1 MARAREYLKRK
12 TKTKIN
18 MAARLLSRVA
28 LHLPLSVLSRTS
40 VYQKT
45 PRNVLKN
52 TLLSSSPDVV
62 KLRSQFAVLIAP
74 TSEREDG
81 RDRTRRKLQS
91 GHGAL
96 FMVGG
101 FALSSLG
108 DETPKTAGVSAE
120 VQLIRE
126 KQPPLRDE
134 KGRFSR
140 KKPTRSGNTDDR
152 TRGIQEWRAK
162 RKLEFQ
168 GMVEDWSPP
177 KKRETRLSQVWFKS
191 CFRCMWHQA
200 IHLKVLRQVLHQ
212 DFLCSEIVLNLD
224 FYIIPQ
230 VVHSKLSRQHDYT

>member
-1 MARAREYLKRK
+1 
-12 TKTKIN
+12 
-18 MAARLLSRVA
+18 MAARFLSRVA
-28 LHLPLSVLSRTS
+28 FHLPLSFLSGIS
-40 VYQKT
+40 VRQKT

-74 TSEREDG
+74 TSVRKDG
-81 RDRTRRKLQS
+81 RDRTRRKSQS

-108 DETPKTAGVSAE
+108 DETPKTAGASARA
-120 VQLIRE
+120 QLTPE

-134 KGRFSR
+134 KGRFSG
-140 KKPTRSGNTDDR
+140 KKPTRSENTEDR
-152 TRGIQEWRAK
+152 TRGIKEWRAK

-168 GMVEDWSPP
+168 GMVEDLSPP

-191 CFRCMWHQA
+191 FFFFRYTWHQV

-212 DFLCSEIVLNLD
+212 DFLCSEIVLNLN
-224 FYIIPQ
+224 FCIIPQ
-230 VVHSKLSRQHDYT
+230 VVHSKLSRRYD

>member
-1 MARAREYLKRK
+1 MCLKIHFFR
-12 TKTKIN
+12 
-18 MAARLLSRVA
+18 
-28 LHLPLSVLSRTS
+28 
-40 VYQKT
+40 
-45 PRNVLKN
+45 
-52 TLLSSSPDVV
+52 
-62 KLRSQFAVLIAP
+62 LRSQFAALIAP

-81 RDRTRRKLQS
+81 RDRTRRKSQS
-91 GHGAL
+91 GHGVL

-108 DETPKTAGVSAE
+108 DETPKTAGVSAKA
-120 VQLIRE
+120 QLTPE
-126 KQPPLRDE
+126 TQPPLRDE

-152 TRGIQEWRAK
+152 TRGIKEWRAK

-191 CFRCMWHQA
+191 CFRNS
-200 IHLKVLRQVLHQ
+200 LKVLRQVLHQ
-212 DFLCSEIVLNLD
+212 DFLCSEIVLNLN
-224 FYIIPQ
+224 FCIIPQ